1 MFSRFTFWLL
11 TLFNKTYTIDNVILH
26 FEYCLHSIKVYY
38 RDNKKY
44 YVDGK
49 RWYGDENHFAK
60 KFCCRC

>member
-11 TLFNKTYTIDNVILH
+11 TLFNKTYTIDNFILH
-26 FEYCLHSIKVYY
+26 FEYCLHNIKVCY

-49 RWYGDENHFAK
+49 SLVWR
-60 KFCCRC
+60 